1 MNLSGRIRVDG
12 QTPAAFSGMQVSL
25 RSKQPA
31 DQMWGSRPTNG
42 KIAADGSFTLENV
55 NPDHY
60 SLTLS
65 GVPDGFYTKTVRVGN
80 QDTNISDLD
89 LSQAAVGIEVVLSP
103 NAGQI
108 TGSVQNDQ
116 KQAASAVTVVLVPQ
130 EQERRD
136 QPQFYKTAMTDDTG
150 HFTFK
155 NLDPGQYRV
164 YAWQDIESGAYMDPD
179 FLKPVE
185 AQGAALTIKESSQET
200 VQLKLIS

>member
-1 MNLSGRIRVDG
+1 
-12 QTPAAFSGMQVSL
+12 MQVSL
-25 RSKQPA
+25 RPKQA
-31 DQMWGSRPTNG
+31 GDQMWGSRPPDG
-42 KIAADGSFTLENV
+42 KIADDGSFTLENV

-65 GVPDGFYTKTVRVGN
+65 GVPDGFYTKAVRVGN
-80 QDTNISDLD
+80 QDANTSDLD
-89 LSQAAVGIEVVLSP
+89 LSQAAAGIEVVLSP

-108 TGSVQNDQ
+108 TGMVQNDQ
-116 KQAASAVTVVLVPQ
+116 KQAAAAVTVVLVPQ

-136 QPQFYKTAMTDDTG
+136 QPQFYKTATTDDMG

-155 NLDPGQYRV
+155 NLDPGQYKV
-164 YAWQDIESGAYMDPD
+164 FAWQDIESGAYMDPD

-185 AQGAALTIKESSQET
+185 NQGAALTIKESSQET